1 MHYSTLKWKTL
12 REEDP
17 MPGPGGWREAEV
29 SVELPIRP
37 RGASKNFES
46 KVKIGTPIRSGK
58 QTFTEAE
65 VTKIAKDALEVAAR
79 RTSKWYDD
87 LPEDKRPMSAEVG
100 IRFRKELLA
109 LMGLHVP
116 GSRVNS

>member
-12 REEDP
+12 REDDP

-29 SVELPIRP
+29 TVELPIRP
-37 RGASKNFES
+37 RGASKNFEC

-58 QTFTEAE
+58 QKFTEAE

-79 RTSKWYDD
+79 LTSKWHGD
-87 LPEDKRPMSAEVG
+87 LAEDRRPMSAEVG

-109 LMGLHVP
+109 L
-116 GSRVNS
+116 